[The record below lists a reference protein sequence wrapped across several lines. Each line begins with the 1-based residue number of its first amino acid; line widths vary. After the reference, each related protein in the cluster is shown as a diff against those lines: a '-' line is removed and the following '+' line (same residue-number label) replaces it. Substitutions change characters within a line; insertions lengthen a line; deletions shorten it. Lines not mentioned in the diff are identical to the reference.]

1 MAIRKWHVGKVV
13 LLWLWGLALCAFIV
27 SILKGTTTFVIGF
40 PLLGLL
46 FAILISLSVITW
58 KWFSGKEQ

>member
-13 LLWLWGLALCAFIV
+13 LLWLWGLALCALIV
-27 SILKGTTTFVIGF
+27 SLLKRTTTFIIGF
-40 PLLGLL
+40 PLIGLL
-46 FAILISLSVITW
+46 FAILVSLSVVTW